1 MPDKTPEGTET
12 TSQNEDDYHL
22 PLESLTPATEPSS
35 PRTTGV
41 DLHRANRH
49 FRYCG
54 IKTMELSDSDRP
66 VSFGS
71 TSSSASSRDSHC
83 SFGSRMTLA
92 SNSHM
97 GLFHQDKEAGAI
109 KLELVPS
116 RQLSNDDLRSNYI
129 REQGHGTPRDKYS
142 DERRTI
148 PWKESKGSVKNCSK
162 AEVVEP
168 SSPKLMYV
176 DRVVQEILQTER
188 TYVQDLKSIVEDYL
202 NCISDQ
208 TRLSL
213 GAEERSALFGNIH
226 DIYNFNS
233 ELLQELENC
242 DNDPVAI
249 AECFVSKS
257 EEFHIYTQYCTN
269 YPRSVAVLT
278 ECMRNKILAKFFR
291 ERQEVLQ
298 HSLPLGSYLL
308 KPVQRILKYH
318 LLLHEISNHLDKDTD
333 GYDVV
338 LDAID
343 TMQRVAWHINDMKR
357 KHEHDIRLQ
366 EIQSLLTNWTGPDLS
381 TYGELVLEG
390 TFRFQRAKNERTLFL
405 FDKLLLI
412 TKKRDDSYT
421 YKAHIL
427 CCNLML
433 VEVIPKEPLSFSVF
447 HYKNPKL
454 QHTVQAKSQ
463 QDKRLWILHLKRL
476 ILENHPAKIP
486 AKAKQAI
493 LEMDAIHHPGFSY
506 AAEGEKKAASNV
518 KEDLAS
524 GRIRRKSEPSSNINK
539 VMKPNDMS
547 PDVQKRISMQGN
559 LLCQAAKLGSRDM
572 LLSPAMRKTVMSHG
586 ANTSNSQEFFQ
597 HAYGSEKLHLRP
609 GEQTDADDEE
619 DSEQHGSHQKVKGG
633 RKRLNSRSSENV
645 EKRRSINLSL
655 CDSETSKD
663 QSDEES
669 SQPSTD
675 RLFSGSAVHPLDR
688 QQSVSQTNSLIMN
701 ILGNTS
707 ALRNIWTDH
716 QIRQA
721 LFPSRRSPHD
731 NEEDDDDYQMF
742 MMNECSKQESSRSQE
757 ERGASS
763 RPCSWHLG
771 LMQEDASANNSYC
784 KIVRRASSV
793 GENKSHHSCNLRSRQ
808 NNRGHQHSNSEI
820 LSKPQQKFSSH
831 GSSEQLTIDDIE
843 HVYDNISYD
852 DLKQMGLTRREES
865 NYLRN
870 IPRRDAIRQSKV
882 NTDVR
887 TGKGHEKAPTTSVSN
902 RDKAI
907 NRRGTPYSSSQELR
921 IVEENIYDS
930 ICLPEQSLEHIA
942 RNPHSKRNNFLGLD
956 GDFQYFDHTDHFVS
970 EESLQFSEDE
980 SLDHRVPLGDDYH
993 LLNSSTSSSLPH
1005 KTAADK
1011 LSEEVDEIW
1020 NDLENYI
1027 KKNEEKK
1034 SDRLLASFPVSKDD
1048 VREKKHLV
1056 SRPHFSKESQFSIS
1070 SLCLPDN
1077 SSLPRTTV
1085 SNSPSVRKE
1094 DPSPPSSPNSSLLS
1108 LKRTS
1113 LSSEMTF
1120 IESPLFSSQST
1131 LSYTDSMN
1139 AAQGLDSI
1147 EKSKNKVFLMA
1158 RQYSQKIKKANQ
1170 LLKIK
1175 SPEQEQPS
1183 CKSHKMKSRDLAAI
1197 MEEKKQGGTAI
1208 GARIAEYSQLYD
1220 QIIFRESPARTAKE
1234 AKTSAKDSPVLRP
1247 GLKHQQAHQDTPRSK
1262 SLQQSNTSL
1271 HSVHLNGDAGDFFTW
1286 PDIKDFKAKSEMSA
1300 NGLKGQQRNIT
1311 SACSVPSLVKSS
1323 QSSLHLQRWSTISQE
1338 HDENT
1343 SQEQAFCSLGRR
1355 VVCEKTQPYIRS
1367 QSSSSMLIHRTKEP
1381 IRTARTPTSP
1391 QSLRDFKPER
1401 LSDIYDFGGSYT
1413 EEKRHPDESS
1423 DMTLQ
1428 DSQKILVLNKLSSL
1442 NAQIATLNYF
1452 ANFKDVDGAGDGDD
1466 DDDDYVEIKSEDE
1479 EDELEVA
1486 SNHPIKLNMRN
1497 HSELTQSPCSTS
1509 TPYSFSMPTTP
1520 VKSVSEKQ
1528 TPDADIAGYD
1538 EVGKLNDYLWR
1549 APPSNQQNIVQS
1561 LREKFQCLSSSSFA

>member
-22 PLESLTPATEPSS
+22 PLDSLKSVTKTLS
-35 PRTTGV
+35 PRTTRI
-41 DLHRANRH
+41 DLQRTNRH
-49 FRYCG
+49 FHYCG
-54 IKTMELSDSDRP
+54 VKTMELSDSDRP

-92 SNSHM
+92 SNSHI

-116 RQLSNDDLRSNYI
+116 RQLSNDDLRTNYT
-129 REQGHGTPRDKYS
+129 REQGHGGPRDKYY

-148 PWKESKGSVKNCSK
+148 PWKESKGSVNNCSK
-162 AEVVEP
+162 AEVVE
-168 SSPKLMYV
+168 STSPKLMYV

-202 NCISDQ
+202 DCISDQ

-213 GAEERSALFGNIH
+213 GVEERSALFGNIR

-269 YPRSVAVLT
+269 YPR
-278 ECMRNKILAKFFR
+278 
-291 ERQEVLQ
+291 
-298 HSLPLGSYLL
+298 
-308 KPVQRILKYH
+308 
-318 LLLHEISNHLDKDTD
+318 
-333 GYDVV
+333 
-338 LDAID
+338 
-343 TMQRVAWHINDMKR
+343 
-357 KHEHDIRLQ
+357 
-366 EIQSLLTNWTGPDLS
+366 EIQSLLTNWKGPDLTS
-381 TYGELVLEG
+381 YGELVLEG

-405 FDKLLLI
+405 FDRLLLI

-463 QDKRLWILHLKRL
+463 QEKRLWILHLKRL

-493 LEMDAIHHPGFSY
+493 LEMDAIQ
-506 AAEGEKKAASNV
+506 
-518 KEDLAS
+518 
-524 GRIRRKSEPSSNINK
+524 PSSTVHK
-539 VMKPNDMS
+539 VMKSNDMS
-547 PDVQKRISMQGN
+547 PEVQKRISIQGS
-559 LLCQAAKLGSRDM
+559 LLCQASIIGSRDI
-572 LLSPAMRKTVMSHG
+572 LLSPGMRKAVLSHS
-586 ANTSNSQEFFQ
+586 TDMSNSHDFFQ
-597 HAYGSEKLHLRP
+597 HTYNREKLHLRP
-609 GEQTDADDEE
+609 GDQTDADDEE
-619 DSEQHGSHQKVKGG
+619 DSEQHSSHQKVKGG
-633 RKRLNSRSSENV
+633 RKRQNSQAAENV

-655 CDSETSKD
+655 CDSENSKD
-663 QSDEES
+663 QSDDES
-669 SQPSTD
+669 SQPSTNQ
-675 RLFSGSAVHPLDR
+675 LFSCSAIHPFDR
-688 QQSVSQTNSLIMN
+688 QQSVSQTNTLIMN
-701 ILGNTS
+701 MLGNTT

-721 LFPSRRSPHD
+721 LFPPRRSTND
-731 NEEDDDDYQMF
+731 NDEDDDYQMF
-742 MMNECSKQESSRSQE
+742 MTNECSKLESSRSQE
-757 ERGASS
+757 ERTASS

-771 LMQEDASANNSYC
+771 LMQEDPVNNSFC

-793 GENKSHHSCNLRSRQ
+793 GENKSRSCNLRSRQ
-808 NNRGHQHSNSEI
+808 NHISHQVANYESLRKSE
-820 LSKPQQKFSSH
+820 QKFSSL
-831 GSSEQLTIDDIE
+831 GSSEELTIDDIE

-852 DLKQMGLTRREES
+852 DLKQMGLTRREDSDYHNNPSYEPCYQS
-865 NYLRN
+865 N
-870 IPRRDAIRQSKV
+870 I
-882 NTDVR
+882 NTETR
-887 TGKGHEKAPTTSVSN
+887 SGKGHEKAKNTSVPN
-902 RDKAI
+902 KEQAI
-907 NRRGTPYSSSQELR
+907 YRRGTPNSSSQELR
-921 IVEENIYDS
+921 IIEENIYDS
-930 ICLPEQSLEHIA
+930 ICLPEQSLERVA
-942 RNPHSKRNNFLGLD
+942 RNSSSKKNNFLVLD
-956 GDFQYFDHTDHFVS
+956 GDFQCYDHSDQFVS
-970 EESLQFSEDE
+970 EDSLQFSEDE
-980 SLDHRVPLGDDYH
+980 SSDHRVPLGGDYNR
-993 LLNSSTSSSLPH
+993 LLSNSSHSSSTPH

-1034 SDRLLASFPVSKDD
+1034 DKSLASFPVSKDD
-1048 VREKKHLV
+1048 VREKRHV
-1056 SRPHFSKESQFSIS
+1056 MSRSHFSRESQFSIS

-1077 SSLPRTTV
+1077 KPLPRTMV
-1085 SNSPSVRKE
+1085 SNCQSIRKE
-1094 DPSPPSSPNSSLLS
+1094 DSSPPTSPDSSLLR

-1113 LSSEMTF
+1113 LSSEVTF
-1120 IESPLFSSQST
+1120 IESPFFSSQST
-1131 LSYTDSMN
+1131 LSYTDSIN
-1139 AAQGLDSI
+1139 ASQGLDSI
-1147 EKSKNKVFLMA
+1147 EKSKNKVILMA

-1175 SPEQEQPS
+1175 TPEQEQPS
-1183 CKSHKMKSRDLAAI
+1183 CKSQKLKSKDLAAI

-1220 QIIFRESPARTAKE
+1220 QVIFRESPAKSPKE
-1234 AKTSAKDSPVLRP
+1234 PKTSPKSSPVLKSSH
-1247 GLKHQQAHQDTPRSK
+1247 KHQQACHAAPMSK
-1262 SLQQSNTSL
+1262 LLQQSNTGL
-1271 HSVHLNGDAGDFFTW
+1271 HTVNINGDTGDFFTW
-1286 PDIKDFKAKSEMSA
+1286 PDIKDYKAKSDTSS
-1300 NGLKGQQRNIT
+1300 NGIKDQKRNII

-1338 HDENT
+1338 HDENPG
-1343 SQEQAFCSLGRR
+1343 QEQTFRSLGRR

-1367 QSSSSMLIHRTKEP
+1367 QSSSSMFTHRTKEP
-1381 IRTARTPTSP
+1381 IKSNKIPTSP
-1391 QSLRDFKPER
+1391 QSLRDLKPER
-1401 LSDIYDFGGSYT
+1401 LSDIYDFGGGYT
-1413 EEKRHPDESS
+1413 EEKEHSEESS
-1423 DMTLQ
+1423 EMTLQ

-1452 ANFKDVDGAGDGDD
+1452 ANFKDSGGAGDGDD

-1479 EDELEVA
+1479 ENEPVVA
-1486 SNHPIKLNMRN
+1486 SNHPIKLNMQS
-1497 HSELTQSPCSTS
+1497 HSEIAQTPCSTS
-1509 TPYSFSMPTTP
+1509 TPYSYSMPTTP
-1520 VKSVSEKQ
+1520 VKSLSEKH
-1528 TPDADIAGYD
+1528 THDANLAGYD
-1538 EVGKLNDYLWR
+1538 DVGKLNDYLWR

>member
-1 MPDKTPEGTET
+1 MPW
-12 TSQNEDDYHL
+12 SIAAEDYRL
-22 PLESLTPATEPSS
+22 PLDSLTSVTEPQS

-41 DLHRANRH
+41 DLHRTNRH

-54 IKTMELSDSDRP
+54 IKNMELSDSDRP

-92 SNSHM
+92 SNSHV

-116 RQLSNDDLRSNYI
+116 RQLSNDDLRTNYN
-129 REQGHGTPRDKYS
+129 REQGHGSPREKYC
-142 DERRTI
+142 DERKTI
-148 PWKESKGSVKNCSK
+148 PWKDSKGSVKNCLK

-168 SSPKLMYV
+168 TSPKLMYV

-213 GAEERSALFGNIH
+213 GAEERSALFGNIR
-226 DIYNFNS
+226 DIYNFNN
-233 ELLQELENC
+233 ELLQDLENC

-278 ECMRNKILAKFFR
+278 ECMRSKILAKFFR

-318 LLLHEISNHLDKDTD
+318 LLLHEISNHLDKDTE

-366 EIQSLLTNWTGPDLS
+366 EIQSLLTNWKGPDLTS
-381 TYGELVLEG
+381 YGELVLEG

-405 FDKLLLI
+405 FDRLLLI

-506 AAEGEKKAASNV
+506 AAEGEKKTTPNV

-524 GRIRRKSEPSSNINK
+524 GRVRRKSEPSSNVHK
-539 VMKPNDMS
+539 VMKPNDVS
-547 PDVQKRISMQGN
+547 PEVKKRISIPGN
-559 LLCQAAKLGSRDM
+559 LLCQAAKLGPKDM
-572 LLSPAMRKTVMSHG
+572 LLSPVMRKNVLSHS
-586 ANTSNSQEFFQ
+586 TDISNSQDFFQ
-597 HAYGSEKLHLRP
+597 HTYNNDKLHLRP

-633 RKRLNSRSSENV
+633 RKRLNSQASENV

-655 CDSETSKD
+655 CDSQNSKD

-669 SQPSTD
+669 SQPSTEQ
-675 RLFSGSAVHPLDR
+675 LFSCSAVHPLDR
-688 QQSVSQTNSLIMN
+688 QQSVSQTSSLIMN
-701 ILGNTS
+701 ILGSTT

-721 LFPSRRSPHD
+721 LFPSRRPPHD
-731 NEEDDDDYQMF
+731 NEDDDDDYQMF
-742 MMNECSKQESSRSQE
+742 MMNECSKLESSRSQE
-757 ERGASS
+757 DRGASS

-771 LMQEDASANNSYC
+771 LMQEDSANNSYC

-793 GENKSHHSCNLRSRQ
+793 GENKSRSSSLRSRQ
-808 NNRGHQHSNSEI
+808 NNSSHQPTHCKI
-820 LSKPQQKFSSH
+820 LSKSEQKFSSL
-831 GSSEQLTIDDIE
+831 GSSEELTIDDIE

-865 NYLRN
+865 DYLQN
-870 IPRRDAIRQSKV
+870 NPRRDAIHQSKF
-882 NTDVR
+882 NAEDVQ
-887 TGKGHEKAPTTSVSN
+887 TVKGHEKAKSTSVSN
-902 RDKAI
+902 REKELF
-907 NRRGTPYSSSQELR
+907 RRGTPNSSSQDLR
-921 IVEENIYDS
+921 IIEENIYDS
-930 ICLPEQSLEHIA
+930 IGLPEQSLGHIA
-942 RNPHSKRNNFLGLD
+942 RNSHSKRNNFLGLE
-956 GDFQYFDHTDHFVS
+956 GEFQCFDHLDHFVS

-980 SLDHRVPLGDDYH
+980 SLDHRVPLGDDYIH
-993 LLNSSTSSSLPH
+993 LLNNSSNSSSAPH

-1034 SDRLLASFPVSKDD
+1034 GDRLLASFPVSKDD
-1048 VREKKHLV
+1048 VREK
-1056 SRPHFSKESQFSIS
+1056 RPIVNRSHFSKESQFSKP
-1070 SLCLPDN
+1070 SLYVPNNSPLPK
-1077 SSLPRTTV
+1077 TMV
-1085 SNSPSVRKE
+1085 SNSPSIRKE
-1094 DPSPPSSPNSSLLS
+1094 DPSPPTSPSSSLLS

-1113 LSSEMTF
+1113 LTSEMTF
-1120 IESPLFSSQST
+1120 MESPFFSSQST

-1183 CKSHKMKSRDLAAI
+1183 CKSHKLKSKDLAAI

-1220 QIIFRESPARTAKE
+1220 QIIFRESPARTSKE
-1234 AKTSAKDSPVLRP
+1234 AKKSPKDSPV
-1247 GLKHQQAHQDTPRSK
+1247 GHNHQHAHQNAPRSK

-1271 HSVHLNGDAGDFFTW
+1271 HSVHINGEAGDFFTW
-1286 PDIKDFKAKSEMSA
+1286 PDLKDFKAKSDISTSR
-1300 NGLKGQQRNIT
+1300 LKSHQRNIT

-1323 QSSLHLQRWSTISQE
+1323 PSSLHVQRWRTISQE

-1343 SQEQAFCSLGRR
+1343 SQEQAFHSLGRR

-1367 QSSSSMLIHRTKEP
+1367 QSSSSMFSHRTKEP
-1381 IRTARTPTSP
+1381 LKHIKSPTSP
-1391 QSLRDFKPER
+1391 KSLRDLKPER
-1401 LSDIYDFGGSYT
+1401 LSDIYDFGGSST
-1413 EEKRHPDESS
+1413 EEKRHSEESS

-1452 ANFKDVDGAGDGDD
+1452 ANFKDSDGAGDG

-1479 EDELEVA
+1479 EDVLGVPT
-1486 SNHPIKLNMRN
+1486 NQPMKLNM
-1497 HSELTQSPCSTS
+1497 HSRCELAQTPCSSS
-1509 TPYSFSMPTTP
+1509 TPYSLSLPTTP
-1520 VKSVSEKQ
+1520 VKSMSENQ
-1528 TPDADIAGYD
+1528 TSDANIAGYD

-1549 APPSNQQNIVQS
+1549 APPTNQQNIVQS